1 MNLSEAT
8 LLIVEDEPDLLEV
21 TWEGLSPFAAKVLT
35 AKDGSLALKVLE
47 SAKVDA
53 IVTDVRM
60 PVMDGVALLKNVRSA
75 SPEKPAVI
83 IVTGYSDLTS
93 REAFDLG
100 ADALLAKPVRRK
112 EMIEA
117 LERALQGKKE
127 LWDLPYPGA
136 DSAAMHRD
144 FPSLF
149 EAIASGEV
157 AFGRGGFRLRT
168 TQELPRA
175 VIALQL
181 NFLAER
187 KSLSGQGIVRW
198 EYPREQSVGIEILS
212 LTGNC
217 VDWVFALT
225 ASGRRRAF
233 IPAHPA
239 QTSS

>member
-35 AKDGSLALKVLE
+35 AKDGSLAMKIIE

-60 PVMDGVALLKNVRSA
+60 PVMDGVALLKTVRAA

-83 IVTGYSDLTS
+83 IVSGYSDLTS

-117 LERALQGKKE
+117 LERALHDKKE
-127 LWDLPYPGA
+127 LWDLPSPAA

-144 FPSLF
+144 FPSLSQ
-149 EAIASGEV
+149 AIASGDI
-157 AFGRGGFRLRT
+157 AFGRGGFRIQT

-187 KSLSGQGIVRW
+187 KSLSGKGIVRW
-198 EYPREQSVGIEILS
+198 EHPREQSVGIEILNLS
-212 LTGNC
+212 GNC
-217 VDWVFALT
+217 VNWVFELT
-225 ASGRRRAF
+225 AGGRHRAF